1 MPCELVLE
9 NRSEKGRRMNETGAR
24 MTEKGGR
31 REGKRVQMVVSEGGN
46 CHAENGVLMVAIATI
61 LGKNFFL
68 PRAQKFPR
76 EHDKRDK

>member
-1 MPCELVLE
+1 MA
-9 NRSEKGRRMNETGAR
+9 GRVAVW
-24 MTEKGGR
+24 EKGGR
-31 REGKRVQMVVSEGGN
+31 WTKWGLGWRKRAVGARKIGADGGFRGGD